1 MLGLSTIVCLGLEPN
16 LVFFSAMG
24 PTFHGPI
31 SFQHVLLFF
40 LQNNNCEDS
49 KEHSS
54 ILSQLLSS
62 KLAMQDDDKGVTNR
76 HLEEDEIL
84 AHVLAMFGET
94 FETSSNTLLFVLYE
108 LALHP
113 EVQDRLYNEMT
124 EMYEYEVRRN
134 LDDNITKTRP
144 CNIQQYFTA
153 VKMLIFR

>member
-1 MLGLSTIVCLGLEPN
+1 MPRPRTEPGI
-16 LVFFSAMG
+16 FSAMG
-24 PTFHGPI
+24 RTFHGPI
-31 SFQHVLLFF
+31 SFQHVLLFSF
-40 LQNNNCEDS
+40 QNNNCEDS

-62 KLAMQDDDKGVTNR
+62 KLTMQDDDKGVTKR

-113 EVQDRLYNEMT
+113 EVQDRLYSEIT
-124 EMYEYEVRRN
+124 EMYEYEVRQN
-134 LDDNITKTRP
+134 LDNIYNENTP
-144 CNIQQYFTA
+144 
-153 VKMLIFR
+153 M